1 MITLGALAPNSE
13 RQLHQND
20 STTIRRTTRLRA
32 YRACWAVLLGLL
44 AAGVAKAEEQPTAA
58 MMEPVRGLVAF
69 MSALRRGE
77 QPTVFA
83 RRGPCIVEN
92 FAPFIFCG
100 LEAAANWSAG
110 FRAHAAEGEIK
121 NLAATFGEAHDF
133 SRSGTRVY
141 FSLPTTWTGTTHGK
155 RFEEHGAWSFV
166 LVEEEGGWRIAGYG
180 WGVTTYSEAPP

>member
-1 MITLGALAPNSE
+1 MITLGAPAPHSE
-13 RQLHQND
+13 RDLHQND
-20 STTIRRTTRLRA
+20 FTTIRRTTRPRA
-32 YRACWAVLLGLL
+32 YRVCWVVLIGLL
-44 AAGVAKAEEQPTAA
+44 AAGGAHAEEQPTAA
-58 MMEPVRGLVAF
+58 MMEPVQGLVTF
-69 MSALRRGE
+69 MSTLRRGE

-110 FRAHAAEGEIK
+110 LRAHAAEGGLK

-133 SRSGTRVY
+133 KRAGNRVY
-141 FSLPTTWTGTTHGK
+141 FSLPTTWTGLTQGK

-166 LVEEEGGWRIAGYG
+166 LVQEDAGWRIAGYG
-180 WGVTTYSEAPP
+180 WGVTAYSETPP